1 MKYTL
6 ITGATGGLG
15 KAFSE
20 LYAKDKNNLILVS
33 TKTDKLQE
41 LKAELTSK
49 YGVIVET
56 FTADLS
62 IDSERRAVYEYAK
75 SLGFVNNLVN
85 NAGFGDQS
93 AFKDMDIEN
102 QLKMLEVNCGAVLYF
117 TRMFINDM
125 IDNDEGHIIN
135 IGSISSFVP
144 GPYLST
150 YHASKAFVLSL
161 GESVAHEIRKTK
173 VRLLTLCPGPFVS
186 GFVGRAGNIRVFQKM
201 KPITAM
207 SVAEY
212 GYKKSKKGKRV
223 AIVGFSN
230 KVKMFL
236 PRFVTRKFTTRM
248 SCFNIQKNG

>member
-15 KAFSE
+15 RAFSE

-33 TKTDKLQE
+33 TKKDKLEE
-41 LKAELTSK
+41 LKKELTEK
-49 YGVIVET
+49 YQIVVET

-62 IDSERRAVYEYAK
+62 IDSERRKVYEFAK
-75 SLGFVNNLVN
+75 GLGFVNNLVN
-85 NAGFGDQS
+85 NAGFGDQC
-93 AFKDMDIEN
+93 AFKDMDVEN
-102 QLKMLEVNCGAVLYF
+102 QLKMVEVNCTAVLYF
-117 TRMFINDM
+117 TRMFIPDM
-125 IDNDEGHIIN
+125 IANDDGHIIN
-135 IGSISSFVP
+135 VGSISSFVP

-161 GESVAHEIRKTK
+161 GEAVAHEIRKTNVK
-173 VRLLTLCPGPFVS
+173 LLTLCPGPFVS
-186 GFVGRAGNIRVFQKM
+186 GFVGRAGNIRVFQNM

-223 AIVGFSN
+223 AIVGLKN
-230 KVKMFL
+230 KILLFL
-236 PRFVTRKFTTRM
+236 PRFVSRKFATRM
-248 SCFNIQKNG
+248 SCFNIQKKG

>member
-33 TKTDKLQE
+33 TKPDKLEE
-41 LKAELTSK
+41 LKNEIVSK
-49 YGVIVET
+49 YGVAVET

-62 IDSERRAVYEYAK
+62 SDSERKAVYEFAK
-75 SLGFVNNLVN
+75 SKGFVNNLVN
-85 NAGFGDQS
+85 NAGFGDQHP
-93 AFKDMDIEN
+93 FKDMDIEL
-102 QLKMLEVNCGAVLYF
+102 QLKMVEVNCSAVMYF
-117 TRMFINDM
+117 TRMFLTDM
-125 IDNDEGHIIN
+125 IENDEGHIIN
-135 IGSISSFVP
+135 VGSISSFVP

-150 YHASKAFVLSL
+150 YHASKSFVLIL

-201 KPITAM
+201 KPISAM

-223 AIVGFSN
+223 AIVGLKN
-230 KVKMFL
+230 KVMMFL
-236 PRFVTRKFTTRM
+236 PRFVSRKFATKM

>member
-15 KAFSE
+15 KAFAE

-33 TKTDKLQE
+33 TKPDKLEE
-41 LKAELTSK
+41 LKTELSSK
-49 YGVIVET
+49 YGVDVKT

-62 IDSERRAVYEYAK
+62 NDGERRAVYNFAK
-75 SLGFVNNLVN
+75 SLGFINNLVN
-85 NAGFGDQS
+85 NAGFGDQHP
-93 AFKDMDIEN
+93 FKDMDIDL
-102 QLKMLEVNCGAVLYF
+102 QLKMVEVNCMAVMYF
-117 TRMFINDM
+117 TRMFLPDM
-125 IDNDEGHIIN
+125 VENDEGRIIN
-135 IGSISSFVP
+135 VGSISSFVP

-150 YHASKAFVLSL
+150 YHASKSFVLNL

-173 VRLLTLCPGPFVS
+173 VRLLTLCPGPFIS

-201 KPITAM
+201 KPISAM
-207 SVAEY
+207 SVASY
-212 GYKKSKKGKRV
+212 GYKMSKKGKRV
-223 AIVGFSN
+223 AVVGVGN
-230 KVKMFL
+230 KIKMFL

>member
-33 TKTDKLQE
+33 TKQDKLEE
-41 LKAELTSK
+41 LKAEIVSK
-49 YGVIVET
+49 YGVKVEIID
-56 FTADLS
+56 ADLS
-62 IDSERRAVYEYAK
+62 IDSERRKVYEFAK

-85 NAGFGDQS
+85 NAGFGNQS
-93 AFKDMDIEN
+93 AFKDMDIEL
-102 QLKMLEVNCGAVLYF
+102 QLKMVEVDCQAVLYF
-117 TRMFINDM
+117 TRMFITDM
-125 IDNDEGHIIN
+125 LNNDEGHIIN
-135 IGSISSFVP
+135 VGSISSFVP

-186 GFVGRAGNIRVFQKM
+186 GFLGRAGNIRVFQKM
-201 KPITAM
+201 KPISAM
-207 SVAEY
+207 SVAKY
-212 GYKKSKKGKRV
+212 GYKKSLKGKRV

-230 KVKMFL
+230 KVMMFL

-248 SCFNIQKNG
+248 SCFNIQKKG

>member
-33 TKTDKLQE
+33 TKKDKLEE
-41 LKAELTSK
+41 LKSEITSK
-49 YGVIVET
+49 YGVEVEI

-62 IDSERRAVYEYAK
+62 KDDERRAVYEFAK
-75 SLGFVNNLVN
+75 EKGFVNNLVN
-85 NAGFGDQS
+85 NAGFGDQH
-93 AFKDMDIEN
+93 AFKDMDIDL
-102 QLKMLEVNCGAVLYF
+102 QLKMVEVNCQAVLYF
-117 TRMFINDM
+117 TRMFLTDM
-125 IDNDEGHIIN
+125 LSNNEGHIIN
-135 IGSISSFVP
+135 VGSISSFVP

-150 YHASKAFVLSL
+150 YHASKSFVLNL

-201 KPITAM
+201 KPISAM

-212 GYKKSKKGKRV
+212 GYKKSKKGKRIAV
-223 AIVGFSN
+223 VGLKN
-230 KVKMFL
+230 KITVFL
-236 PRFVTRKFTTRM
+236 PRFVSRKFTAKA